1 MMTPAVGQMETAD
14 LLLLVG
20 AIIAVTMVM
29 ISLRRRS
36 ADRGSAPRAYARE
49 QLAKLREQDEVRDD
63 MAELMM
69 QLEKLAREINAQVD
83 TKFAKL
89 EKAIADADA
98 RLAELKRLGV
108 GEAGT
113 EPDTLSPAPEATESG
128 RTFSL
133 QTETSEEGASDLPT
147 DATTLEPPEPTE
159 DRDSFQRQVLELTD
173 AGKTPVEIAR
183 QLGRD
188 VGEVELMINLNRR
201 GKP

>member
-1 MMTPAVGQMETAD
+1 MTPAVGQMETAD

-36 ADRGSAPRAYARE
+36 ADRGSSPRAYARE
-49 QLAKLREQDEVRDD
+49 QLAKFREQDEVRDD

-98 RLAELKRLGV
+98 RLAELRRMGV

-113 EPDTLSPAPEATESG
+113 EPDAPSSAPEGTESDRTLSP
-128 RTFSL
+128 
-133 QTETSEEGASDLPT
+133 ETGTLEEGASDVPT
-147 DATTLEPPEPTE
+147 DAAALEPPEPTE